1 MKRLFLIALILCALV
16 SAQTITTFITDNAN
30 ILEPSEESQL
40 ESILSNLKD
49 KGAAQYA
56 VVTIQSLEGR
66 DIQGAAFEMANGVLG
81 EEGKNNG
88 LLLLVAVDDREYRF
102 EVGRGLE
109 PILPDIVV
117 GRIGRDYL
125 VPHFREGNYGAG
137 IIESS
142 KAIEARLLGANESEY
157 YVTEEPDEGV
167 PWWVILLI
175 VIMVIIIITSIIL
188 SVLPGGGYKS
198 YGGRFGGGR
207 SGGFGGGIGGF
218 SGGGSFGG
226 GRSGGFGGGSFGGGG
241 AGGKW

>member
-1 MKRLFLIALILCALV
+1 MKKWIVIALILCAIA
-16 SAQTITTFITDNAN
+16 SAQITTFVTDNAN
-30 ILEPSEESQL
+30 ILEPSEENQL
-40 ESILSNLKD
+40 ESIMQNLYD

-66 DIQGAAFEMANGVLG
+66 DIQGTAFEMANGVLG

-88 LLLLVAVDDREYRF
+88 LLLLVSLEDREYRF

-109 PILPDIVV
+109 PVLPDIVV

-125 VPHFREGNYGAG
+125 VPHFREENYGTG
-137 IIESS
+137 IIEAS
-142 KAIEARLLGANESEY
+142 KAIEARLLSQNESEY
-157 YVTEEPDEGV
+157 YVTDEPDEGV

-175 VIMVIIIITSIIL
+175 IIFVMIFIIFVIL
-188 SVLPGGGYKS
+188 SILFPGGGGYQN
-198 YGGRFGGGR
+198 YG
-207 SGGFGGGIGGF
+207 GGFGGGFSGGM
-218 SGGGSFGG
+218 GGGSFGG

>member
-1 MKRLFLIALILCALV
+1 MKRLIIIALLLCALV
-16 SAQTITTFITDNAN
+16 SAQTITTFVMDNAN

-56 VVTIQSLEGR
+56 VATIQSLEGR
-66 DIQGAAFEMANGVLG
+66 DIQGTAFEMANGVLG

-125 VPHFREGNYGAG
+125 VPHFREENYGAG
-137 IIESS
+137 IIEAS
-142 KAIEARLLGANESEY
+142 KAIEARLLSQNESEY
-157 YVTEEPDEGV
+157 YVTDEPDDGV

-175 VIMVIIIITSIIL
+175 IIFVIIIIISVIISIL
-188 SVLPGGGYKS
+188 FPGGGGYQN
-198 YGGRFGGGR
+198 Y
-207 SGGFGGGIGGF
+207 GGGIGGGF

>member
-1 MKRLFLIALILCALV
+1 MKRFLIALLLLCALV
-16 SAQTITTFITDNAN
+16 SAQTITTFVTDNAN

-40 ESILSNLKD
+40 ESILQNLYD

-66 DIQGAAFEMANGVLG
+66 DIQGTAFEMANGVLG

-109 PILPDIVV
+109 PVLPDIVV

-125 VPHFREGNYGAG
+125 VPYFREENYGTG
-137 IIESS
+137 IIEAS
-142 KAIEARLLGANESEY
+142 KAIEARLLSQNESEY
-157 YVTEEPDEGV
+157 YVTDEPDEGV

-175 VIMVIIIITSIIL
+175 MIFVIIIMISVIL
-188 SVLPGGGYKS
+188 SILFPGGGGYQN
-198 YGGRFGGGR
+198 YG
-207 SGGFGGGIGGF
+207 GGGIGGGF
-218 SGGGSFGG
+218 GGGSFGG
-226 GRSGGFGGGSFGGGG
+226 GSSGGFGGGSFGGGG

>member
-1 MKRLFLIALILCALV
+1 MKRLFIIALLLCALV
-16 SAQTITTFITDNAN
+16 SAQTITTFVTDNAN

-56 VVTIQSLEGR
+56 VATIQSLEGR
-66 DIQGAAFEMANGVLG
+66 DIQGTAFEMANGVLG

-125 VPHFREGNYGAG
+125 VPHFREGNYGLG
-137 IIESS
+137 ILEAS
-142 KAIEARLLGANESEY
+142 KAIEARLLSQNESEY
-157 YVTEEPDEGV
+157 YVTDEPDDGV

-175 VIMVIIIITSIIL
+175 IIFVIIIIISVIISIL
-188 SVLPGGGYKS
+188 FPGGGGYQN
-198 YGGRFGGGR
+198 Y
-207 SGGFGGGIGGF
+207 GGGIGGGF

>member
-1 MKRLFLIALILCALV
+1 MKRWIIIALILCVAA
-16 SAQTITTFITDNAN
+16 SAQITTFVTDNAN

-56 VVTIQSLEGR
+56 VVTIQSLEGK
-66 DIQGAAFEMANGVLG
+66 DIQGTAFEMANGVLG

-109 PILPDIVV
+109 PVLPDIVV

-125 VPHFREGNYGAG
+125 VPHFREENYGLG
-137 IIESS
+137 IIEAS
-142 KAIEARLLGANESEY
+142 KAVEARLLSQNESEY
-157 YVTEEPDEGV
+157 YVTDKPDESA

-175 VIMVIIIITSIIL
+175 VIFVIIIILFIIFSIL
-188 SVLPGGGYKS
+188 NPGSSGGYKN
-198 YGGRFGGGR
+198 YG
-207 SGGFGGGIGGF
+207 GGFGGGIGGGF
-218 SGGGSFGG
+218 SGGGSFGS

>member
-1 MKRLFLIALILCALV
+1 MKRYIIIALLLCALV
-16 SAQTITTFITDNAN
+16 SAQTITSFVTDNAN
-30 ILEPSEESQL
+30 ILETSEESQL

-56 VVTIQSLEGR
+56 IVTIQSLEGR
-66 DIQGAAFEMANGVLG
+66 DIQGTAFEMANGVLG

-109 PILPDIVV
+109 PVLPDIVV

-125 VPHFREGNYGAG
+125 VPHFREENYGLG
-137 IIESS
+137 ILEAS
-142 KAIEARLLGANESEY
+142 KAIEARLLSQNESEY
-157 YVTEEPDEGV
+157 YVTDEPDEGV

-175 VIMVIIIITSIIL
+175 IIFVIIIIISVIL
-188 SVLPGGGYKS
+188 SILFPGGGGYKN
-198 YGGRFGGGR
+198 YG
-207 SGGFGGGIGGF
+207 GGFGGGISGGF

>member
-1 MKRLFLIALILCALV
+1 MKRLIIIALLLCALV
-16 SAQTITTFITDNAN
+16 SAQTITTFVTDNAN

-56 VVTIQSLEGR
+56 VATIQSLEGR
-66 DIQGAAFEMANGVLG
+66 DIQGTAFEMANGVLG

-137 IIESS
+137 IIEAS
-142 KAIEARLLGANESEY
+142 KAIEARLLSQNESEY
-157 YVTEEPDEGV
+157 YVTDEPDDGV

-175 VIMVIIIITSIIL
+175 IIFVIIIIISVIISIL
-188 SVLPGGGYKS
+188 FPGGGGYQN
-198 YGGRFGGGR
+198 Y
-207 SGGFGGGIGGF
+207 GGGIGGGF